1 MSFWNKF
8 AGAKPNSPLTSE
20 RAASIAFSFEEEGV
34 IYAPVTDADL
44 ADRGRANRTAMAYLN
59 QLEQEGCITP
69 LVEDWLL
76 PWEQVYKLMQD
87 PEHSTSL
94 ALLSLPP
101 VTAITPVLASTGS
114 LSDAAFKVV
123 IHGWIDEHG
132 ELIGATL
139 PRQGAVCT
147 LRSEQLLL
155 PESVWRLVSAVR
167 DMHRAQQLAPG
178 EKTNQLGWAAI
189 RKLAKQANA
198 RMDGFL
204 ARTVVL
210 RPDALKLN
218 LKRQLIGDEQVIE
231 VTPEFAEQPVGW
243 LGSFDRLQQVP
254 DRYVIS
260 DSDGGITHVLIMP
273 EVKSILNEVRSMP
286 GRRVSGEKASLF
298 LKNPYAFLG
307 AEAAE
312 VLDPDEYDRSLE
324 EAGIYFYHFS
334 VQPQPAPDGTLASV
348 HLILA
353 APSESVSP
361 VILDLGDPITM
372 ARFVGE
378 VGNNLIAELPCACWK
393 GYELD
398 LSGFGQKDLSDL
410 ERLQQRWAQQMAGQD
425 LDGILDLDQY
435 GDRVVGIGPA
445 EKVVSQY
452 LQKSSS
458 ENWLPE
464 NLLNELGMDGELLS
478 KWDTSNQA
486 HYEQFKGN
494 IASAAVAGDLT
505 ARLPGP
511 ELEVELLTAQRIA
524 TVWGERFREVS
535 ERPPTKDAERNVL
548 LVAGNIDEV
557 DYGQSRGE
565 LIRLG
570 LAANPDLPT
579 SLLPTTMLREHQL
592 KGVGWLQHLYGLS
605 PHVTSGCILADDMGL
620 GKTLQLLA
628 FIAWYLENEPDGP
641 PVLIVAPVSLLDN
654 WEREMQHFLLPTVA
668 DEAFKLYGHALLHA
682 RTHKSEIPTAV
693 RAHGI
698 QNLLRFGWRQNKR
711 VVLTTYETLRDQ
723 EFSLARQEWG
733 IVICDEAQKIKNP
746 AARVTQATKALKARF
761 RIACTGT
768 PVENSL
774 TDLWC
779 LYDWVQPGL
788 LGSLNE
794 FGRNFRRPIETR
806 DEQGQAALDE
816 LRAIIEPQLLRRTK
830 QEVAKELPQ
839 KIEDVG
845 CKSLQMSDLQDRIY
859 RSEIAGY
866 HDKRQMQEHLGQ
878 QSAMMLG
885 LLHTLKL
892 ICAHPH
898 AVRPEG
904 PALVASPKLRWTIQK
919 LQAIKALGEKVIIFT
934 ELRDIQRTLQLAI
947 VDEFGFRPEVING
960 DTNASGERGPT
971 RQKLIDRFQEQPG
984 FGVII
989 LSTTAVGFG
998 VNVQAANHVIH
1009 FTRPWNPAKE
1019 DQATDRAYRIGQER
1033 DVYVYYPT
1041 VVTDG
1046 ITTFEQTLDQLL
1058 TRKRSLATD
1067 MLNGSGDIEIAEF
1080 STSL

>member
-1 MSFWNKF
+1 MSFWNKLS
-8 AGAKPNSPLTSE
+8 GTKPNVSTQEGTTAGLVL
-20 RAASIAFSFEEEGV
+20 SFEDDGV
-34 IYAPVTDADL
+34 VYAPVTAADL
-44 ADRGRANRTAMAYLN
+44 ENSGTPNRAEKAYLA
-59 QLEQEGCITP
+59 QLEEEGNITP
-69 LVEDWLL
+69 LIENWLL
-76 PWEQVYKLMQD
+76 PWSQVYKLLRD
-87 PEHSTSL
+87 PDHVTSV

-101 VTAITPVLASTGS
+101 MCLVTPVLASSGS
-114 LSDAAFKVV
+114 LSDATFKVL
-123 IHGWIDEHG
+123 IHRWIDEHG
-132 ELIGATL
+132 ELIEGAL

-147 LRSEQLLL
+147 WHSEQFLL
-155 PESVWRLVSAVR
+155 PEPVWQLVVAIR
-167 DMHRAQQLAPG
+167 DLHRAQQTVPG
-178 EKTNQLGWAAI
+178 EKTNQLGWATI
-189 RKLAKQANA
+189 RKLANLAKA

-210 RPDALKLN
+210 RPEALKLRLN
-218 LKRQLIGDEQVIE
+218 RQQIADEQVIE
-231 VTPEFAEQPVGW
+231 VTPQFAEQPAGW
-243 LGSFDRLQQVP
+243 LDSFERLQHVP

-260 DSDGGITHVLIMP
+260 DSDGGITHVLVTP
-273 EVKSILNEVRSMP
+273 EVKAILEEVRSMP

-298 LKNPYAFLG
+298 LKNPYAVLG
-307 AEAAE
+307 PEAAS

-324 EAGIYFYHFS
+324 EAGIYFYHFAA
-334 VQPQPAPDGTLASV
+334 QPQTTPEGAIATV
-348 HLILA
+348 HLILT
-353 APSESVSP
+353 APAENTSP
-361 VILDLGDPITM
+361 VVLDMSDPIAM
-372 ARFVGE
+372 ERFLVE
-378 VGNNLIAELPCACWK
+378 LNNNLMAELPCVCWK

-398 LSGFGQKDLSDL
+398 LSRFGQKELSDL
-410 ERLQQRWAQQMAGQD
+410 EALQQSWARQLAGDD
-425 LDGILDLDQY
+425 LDGILDLSRY
-435 GDRVVGIGPA
+435 GDRVIGIGPA
-445 EKVVSQY
+445 EKVVSQF

-458 ENWLPE
+458 EAWLPE
-464 NLLNELGMDGELLS
+464 NLLNELGMDGALLA
-478 KWDTSNQA
+478 KWETSNEA
-486 HYEQFKGN
+486 HYEQFKKN
-494 IASAAVAGDLT
+494 IALAVENGTRT

-511 ELEVELLTAQRIA
+511 EIDLELLTAQRIA
-524 TVWGERFREVS
+524 NVWGDRFKKIMESRS
-535 ERPPTKDAERNVL
+535 PGDPRNVL

-557 DYGQSRGE
+557 DYGQSRSE

-570 LAANPDLPT
+570 LAANPDLPL
-579 SLLPTTMLREHQL
+579 SLLPSTTLREHQL

-605 PHVTSGCILADDMGL
+605 PSVTSGCVLADDMGL

-628 FIAWYLENEPDGP
+628 FIAWYLESEPEGN

-654 WEREMQHFLLPTVA
+654 WEREMQRFLHPNVA
-668 DEAFKLYGHALLHA
+668 AEAFKLYGSALQQS
-682 RTHKSEIPTAV
+682 RTMKGEIPPAA

-746 AARVTQATKALKARF
+746 GARVTQASKALKARF

-788 LGSLNE
+788 LGSLRE
-794 FGRNFRRPIETR
+794 FGHNFRRPIEAR
-806 DEQGQAALDE
+806 DGTDEAALDR
-816 LRAIIEPQLLRRTK
+816 LRLMIEPQLLRRTK
-830 QEVAKELPQ
+830 QEVAKELPA
-839 KIEDVG
+839 KIEDTE
-845 CKSLQMSDLQDRIY
+845 CKSLPMSELQDRMY
-859 RSEIAGY
+859 RSEIVGY
-866 HDKRQMQEHLGQ
+866 QDKQKMQELIGQ

-898 AVRPEG
+898 AIRPEG
-904 PALVASPKLRWTIQK
+904 LPMTVSPKLRWAMQK
-919 LQAIKALGEKVIIFT
+919 LHGIRELGEKAIIFT

-947 VDEFGFRPEVING
+947 VDEFGFRPEIING
-960 DTNASGERGPT
+960 DTNASGEHGPT
-971 RQKLIDRFQEQPG
+971 RQKLIDRFQERSG

-1041 VVTDG
+1041 VTTPG

-1058 TRKRSLATD
+1058 ARKRALATD

>member
-8 AGAKPNSPLTSE
+8 SGGKTNPPAVAT
-20 RAASIAFSFEEEGV
+20 RAAPLALSFEEEGV

-44 ADRGRANRTAMAYLN
+44 ADSSLANRSAMAYLR
-59 QLEQEGCITP
+59 QLEQEGCVTL

-76 PWEQVYKLMQD
+76 PWEQIYKLLQD
-87 PEHSTSL
+87 PEQSGGL
-94 ALLSLPP
+94 ALLALPP
-101 VTAITPVLASTGS
+101 ISAITPVLASTGS
-114 LSDAAFKVV
+114 LSDATFKVT

-132 ELIGATL
+132 ELIGPTL
-139 PRQGAVCT
+139 PRQGAVCM
-147 LRSEQLLL
+147 LHSEQVLL

-167 DMHRAQQLAPG
+167 EMHRAQQISAG

-210 RPDALKLN
+210 RPDALKLHLN
-218 LKRQLIGDEQVIE
+218 RQLIGGEQVIE
-231 VTPEFAEQPVGW
+231 VTPEFAEQPAGW
-243 LGSFDRLQQVP
+243 LSSFDRLQQVP
-254 DRYVIS
+254 ERYVIS
-260 DSDGGITHVLIMP
+260 DSDGGITHVLITP
-273 EVKSILNEVRSMP
+273 EVKAILDEVRSMP

-324 EAGIYFYHFS
+324 EAGIYFYHFA
-334 VQPQPAPDGTLASV
+334 VEPKFALDGTLV
-348 HLILA
+348 TINLILS
-353 APSESVSP
+353 APSESVPP
-361 VILDLGDPITM
+361 VILDLSDPINTG
-372 ARFVGE
+372 RFVNE
-378 VGNNLIAELPCACWK
+378 VGHNLIAELPCACWK

-425 LDGILDLDQY
+425 LGGILDLDQY

-445 EKVVSQY
+445 QKVVSPY

-458 ENWLPE
+458 ESWLPE
-464 NLLNELGMDGELLS
+464 SLLNDLGMDGQLLS

-486 HYEQFKGN
+486 HFEQFKSN
-494 IASAAVAGDLT
+494 IASATAAGEPT

-511 ELEVELLTAQRIA
+511 ELEIELLTAQRIA
-524 TVWGERFREVS
+524 TVWGERFKEITEPS
-535 ERPPTKDAERNVL
+535 SPKDTERNVL

-570 LAANPDLPT
+570 LAASPDLPT
-579 SLLPTTMLREHQL
+579 SLLPSTVLREHQL

-605 PHVTSGCILADDMGL
+605 PQITSGCILADDMGL

-654 WEREMQHFLLPTVA
+654 WEREMRNFLIATVA
-668 DEAFKLYGHALLHA
+668 DEALKLYGQALHQA
-682 RTHKSEIPTAV
+682 RTHKSEIPTAI
-693 RAHGI
+693 RALGI

-733 IVICDEAQKIKNP
+733 VVICDEAQKIKNP

-806 DEQGQAALDE
+806 DEQGLAALDE
-816 LRAIIEPQLLRRTK
+816 LRTIIEPQLLRRTK
-830 QEVAKELPQ
+830 QDVAKELPA
-839 KIEDVG
+839 KIEDAG
-845 CKSLQMSDLQDRIY
+845 CKALQMSDLQNRLY
-859 RSEIAGY
+859 RSEIASY
-866 HDKRQMQEHLGQ
+866 HDKRQLQEHLGE

-898 AVRPEG
+898 SVRPEG
-904 PALVASPKLRWTIQK
+904 APMAASPKLRWTIQK
-919 LQAIKALGEKVIIFT
+919 LQAIKALGQKAIIFT

-971 RQKLIDRFQEQPG
+971 RQKLIDRYQQQPG

-1041 VVTDG
+1041 VVADG

-1080 STSL
+1080 STTL